1 MRSFVVLLFVCVKYC
16 NYTIYCGYYTDK
28 SNNSISTESNSKI
41 FEENDNSQTVNTDIL
56 KENNNS
62 QTVSTDI
69 LTKSNN
75 SQTVNTNIS
84 EEENN
89 NSKKDNE
96 HIIKNDHINNS
107 EYSNKKKNETEQN
120 NIFYPGNYIFSKKGL
135 NNIGSTCYMNATLQ
149 CLLHVKDLTNYFKD
163 EYPNDKQT
171 LFGINKSAVSQGNI
185 SKAFYDV
192 LCGVINTNDTNNS
205 FSPIEFKKCLGDYN
219 PQFRN
224 FEANDSKDL
233 ILYLLQTM
241 HEELNYCGNVNK
253 YSKYMPNQYNMYE
266 TYNHFNTNYNTNN
279 FSKISVLF
287 YGTYKNATTCS
298 VCKKTLYNFQK
309 FEFISFGMYKYDK
322 KKFNLLDGF
331 QDNAS
336 PIILKGDNKYLCN
349 HCHQLQEAKTEC
361 KMFEPPAKLLINL
374 DYGKNK
380 KYQPSSIEFDEEID
394 ITKFVDYDYKQKI
407 RYRLIGVCTHLGNS
421 GAYGHYIAFCK
432 NTVENVWYKFN
443 DSNVSKCEN
452 KDIHEG
458 TPYLLL
464 YERIFS

>member
-1 MRSFVVLLFVCVKYC
+1 
-16 NYTIYCGYYTDK
+16 
-28 SNNSISTESNSKI
+28 
-41 FEENDNSQTVNTDIL
+41 
-56 KENNNS
+56 
-62 QTVSTDI
+62 
-69 LTKSNN
+69 
-75 SQTVNTNIS
+75 
-84 EEENN
+84 
-89 NSKKDNE
+89 
-96 HIIKNDHINNS
+96 
-107 EYSNKKKNETEQN
+107 
-120 NIFYPGNYIFSKKGL
+120 
-135 NNIGSTCYMNATLQ
+135 MNATLQ
-149 CLLHVKDLTNYFKD
+149 CLLHVNELTNYFKD
-163 EYPNDKQT
+163 EYPKDEQT
-171 LFGINKSAVSQGNI
+171 LLERNESAVSKGNI

-205 FSPIEFKKCLGDYN
+205 FSPNEFKKCLGDYN
-219 PQFRN
+219 PQFKN

-241 HEELNYCGNVNK
+241 HEELNYSGNKNIHFN
-253 YSKYMPNQYNMYE
+253 YTPNQYNIYDA
-266 TYNHFNTNYNTNN
+266 YNYFNNQYNVNN

-287 YGTYKNATTCS
+287 YGTYKNTTTCS

-349 HCHQLQEAKTEC
+349 HCKKLQEAETEC
-361 KMFEPPAKLLINL
+361 KIFEPPAKLLINL

-380 KYQPSSIEFDEEID
+380 KYQPSSIEFNEEID

-432 NTVENVWYKFN
+432 NTAENVWYKFN

-464 YERIFS
+464 YERIS